1 MSVCVGRVTFCSW
14 FVYVKFHKDGKNAY
28 TLVFGSPGNAVIRKR
43 IAICCSVEH
52 IITSAMTTDDSP
64 SKDLVEDL
72 QSFHIS
78 SPVRRRPNKVA
89 TAQLPDSTT
98 YGNHL
103 NVKQYVANNDFLDS
117 KFLSYLG
124 ESNSKS
130 YIRKLGDWSMNY
142 GTVQQKSKSPSHGNG
157 NIKDNRMVQNT
168 GSNEDSS
175 QSVDENHEPPQFKQ
189 YLQNNKPHA
198 QQSQQLFRDPESELV
213 LTASLND
220 ISGIPT
226 NTFKRH
232 NHHNKKIAKENSN
245 MRTGSDSITG
255 LSIGTNYR
263 VDAEY
268 DEDKEE
274 EEEEDIDPALEARGV
289 FDNILRNQKSNYEFH
304 QDKQLNKA
312 SDLPPSDEMYESDTT
327 SSYFG
332 ETPSSLSPNVEKF
345 SEKPPIDGIKLI
357 TPEEM
362 GLVFDNVNGVWY
374 KPPPK
379 SQDISSSRTIN
390 NTTTGNSTDFTN
402 STTPTGAMAAA
413 ATANS
418 IDDQPSASD
427 KVEKKRSIATSATT
441 KVGRTEAKPLHRIMK
456 DNNEYSEKTEDIE
469 DDTPLDAPQI
479 NPKFLLQG
487 NKIKKGTQKS
497 LLQMVDTTQNLIGNI
512 TTVSQVETSF
522 PQSKRELISVLTD
535 TIPPRRENWSQ
546 LLKIDLRNKN
556 LNQIVGLNEILPKVI
571 ECDLSYNNLRGL
583 QGVPPNTMTL
593 DCQYNK
599 ITTSYCSLED
609 LPHLEILNLS
619 HNSLSYN
626 LSFLSTSTHLRD
638 IDLSYNNIKSMEGD
652 LGHSRIISL
661 NLSHNNI
668 TGTIDFAKLVKYNK
682 VNDQCAW
689 ANLQELNLSGNKI
702 RCIKNISSLPNL
714 RVLKLDGNPIEE
726 IIEEEQDLP
735 TSNNSLKTLTIT
747 NTMGALA
754 RICKGDDNQL
764 PYHRL
769 RILRTDSF
777 PQMSQWE
784 AMPRSLEELMI
795 QNGVLEELPKWDILP
810 NSLRSLTLTRIH
822 GLKELPKS
830 LAYQLPTLQELN
842 VSYNQLESCYRLIQA
857 IPTLCLVKL
866 DIRHNPVVIIAN
878 ENSTAL
884 ADNQELIRAL
894 RIASPRLADLLV

>member
-1 MSVCVGRVTFCSW
+1 MER
-14 FVYVKFHKDGKNAY
+14 
-28 TLVFGSPGNAVIRKR
+28 
-43 IAICCSVEH
+43 
-52 IITSAMTTDDSP
+52 IITSDMTTDDSP

-78 SPVRRRPNKVA
+78 SPVRNRTNKVA
-89 TAQLPDSTT
+89 NAQLPD
-98 YGNHL
+98 GNQF
-103 NVKQYVANNDFLDS
+103 NVKQYVPNNDFLDS

-142 GTVQQKSKSPSHGNG
+142 STVQQKSKLPADGIG
-157 NIKDNRMVQNT
+157 NIKDNRMVQ
-168 GSNEDSS
+168 DSRRDGDS
-175 QSVDENHEPPQFKQ
+175 TQSTDENHEPPQFKQ
-189 YLQNNKPHA
+189 YLQSNKPRA

-232 NHHNKKIAKENSN
+232 NHHNKKFVAQNKTGSDNGGN
-245 MRTGSDSITG
+245 MRTNSGSITG

-263 VDAEY
+263 VY
-268 DEDKEE
+268 DEEKEEEE

-312 SDLPPSDEMYESDTT
+312 SALPPNDEMYESDTT

-374 KPPPK
+374 KPAPK
-379 SQDISSSRTIN
+379 TQDISSSRTIN
-390 NTTTGNSTDFTN
+390 NTTTGNNTDFTN
-402 STTPTGAMAAA
+402 CTTPTGAMVS
-413 ATANS
+413 TTNS
-418 IDDQPSASD
+418 IDNQPSASD
-427 KVEKKRSIATSATT
+427 NVEKKRSIATSATT
-441 KVGRTEAKPLHRIMK
+441 KVGSEARPLRSTMK

-487 NKIKKGTQKS
+487 NKIKKGKKQKS
-497 LLQMVDTTQNLIGNI
+497 LLQMIDTTQNLIGNI

-535 TIPPRRENWSQ
+535 TIPPRRENWSE
-546 LLKIDLRNKN
+546 LLSIDLRNKN
-556 LNQIVGLNEILPKVI
+556 LNRIIGLNEILPKVI

-583 QGVPPNTMTL
+583 QGVPPNTMKL

-626 LSFLSTSTHLRD
+626 LSFFSTSRHLRD

-661 NLSHNNI
+661 NLSNNKI
-668 TGTIDFAKLVKYNK
+668 TGIIDFAKLIKYNK
-682 VNDQCAW
+682 VSDQCGW
-689 ANLQELNLSGNKI
+689 STLQELNLSGNKI
-702 RCIKNISSLPNL
+702 SCIKNISCLPNL

-726 IIEEEQDLP
+726 IIEEEDSLIG
-735 TSNNSLKTLTIT
+735 NNCLKTLTIT
-747 NTMGALA
+747 NTLGALS
-754 RICKGDDNQL
+754 RICKGENNQL

-769 RILRTDSF
+769 RILRTDAF
-777 PQMSQWE
+777 PQMSQWN

-795 QNGVLEELPKWDILP
+795 QNGVIDELPKWDILP
-810 NSLRSLTLTRIH
+810 NSLRTLTLTRIH
-822 GLKELPKS
+822 GLKELPTS

-842 VSYNQLESCYRLIQA
+842 VSYNQVESCYRLIQA

-866 DIRHNPVVIIAN
+866 DIRHNPVGITSHETRD
-878 ENSTAL
+878 ENNK
-884 ADNQELIRAL
+884 DELIRAL
-894 RIASPRLADLLV
+894 RMACPRLAELLV